1 MKKKQFIYLEN
12 IFKNNEKAMRLLFLL
27 FEYGDYFFEFLNARG
42 PYLFL
47 ENKKILKN
55 TILLL
60 KYFLFN

>member
-27 FEYGDYFFEFLNARG
+27 FEYSDYFFEFLNARG

-47 ENKKILKN
+47 ENKYN
-55 TILLL
+55 
-60 KYFLFN
+60 NHE